1 GVEWGSPKSEGA
13 PMTSPQKIESI
24 TLQIAKCA
32 ALLDSKAPGWAHR
45 VPIGEVNVADVRKSP
60 LALNIGPH
68 WETVITSK
76 SAVEMGALRLNS
88 YTSKDDAAN
97 RARHCQLPTRR
108 VTTHTLL
115 TLWPAHLPT

>member
-1 GVEWGSPKSEGA
+1 
-13 PMTSPQKIESI
+13 MTSPQKIESI

-60 LALNIGPH
+60 LAFIIGPH

-76 SAVEMGALRLNS
+76 SAVEMGALLLTP
-88 YTSKDDAAN
+88 YTSQVEAAN
-97 RARHCQLPTRR
+97 RAWQRQISTRR
-108 VTTHTLL
+108 VRHR
-115 TLWPAHLPT
+115 

>member
-1 GVEWGSPKSEGA
+1 GVEWGPPKSEGA

-60 LALNIGPH
+60 LAFIIGPH

-76 SAVEMGALRLNS
+76 SA
-88 YTSKDDAAN
+88 AAVGP
-97 RARHCQLPTRR
+97 RLPTPRR
-108 VTTHTLL
+108 SVT
-115 TLWPAHLPT
+115 WPEARTPSSGTRF